1 MFALSALPLHI
12 GTRNQF
18 TERFLFRFT
27 ERFLFRAPQAQ
38 EMMVDAKTPEC
49 ARAAYMAT
57 MPKVPAYAVGKH
69 APAQAGRFLVGL
81 VRGTLPCV
89 ERCAHLDQKV
99 GGRPA
104 LVNDMVEDEL
114 QLASAYREQAQARL
128 NELAAEVKMMRV
140 SSMESATYKERVE
153 AALSPTRDPRIHPA
167 RPHLS
172 PERGTS
178 AAWNREADESDPTH
192 PPKTTRGN
200 GPEAAG
206 QHNPKHLNVAHASHH
221 AAPVEKELEA

>member
-1 MFALSALPLHI
+1 M
-12 GTRNQF
+12 
-18 TERFLFRFT
+18 
-27 ERFLFRAPQAQ
+27 APQAQ

-114 QLASAYREQAQARL
+114 QLASAY
-128 NELAAEVKMMRV
+128 
-140 SSMESATYKERVE
+140 KERVE

-178 AAWNREADESDPTH
+178 AAWPHCNREADESDPTH

-206 QHNPKHLNVAHASHH
+206 QHNPKHLNVAHASHP